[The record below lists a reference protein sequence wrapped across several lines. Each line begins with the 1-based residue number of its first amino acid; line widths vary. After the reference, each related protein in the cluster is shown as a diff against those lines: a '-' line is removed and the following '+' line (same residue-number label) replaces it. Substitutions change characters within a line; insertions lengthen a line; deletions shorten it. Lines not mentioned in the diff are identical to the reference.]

1 MGAEKSNAYSS
12 VNGIEDIAKK
22 ALTEV
27 SVIAITRVIINFG
40 KTGLNDVMS
49 EKKGRITSANGI
61 AINEAIKTI

>member
-49 EKKGRITSANGI
+49 EKKKEGLQALMVLPLMRP
-61 AINEAIKTI
+61 